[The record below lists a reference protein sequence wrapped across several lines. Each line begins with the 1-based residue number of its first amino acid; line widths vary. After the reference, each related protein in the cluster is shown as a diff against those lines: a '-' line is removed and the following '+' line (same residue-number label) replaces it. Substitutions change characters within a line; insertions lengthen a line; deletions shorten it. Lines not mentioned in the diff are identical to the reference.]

1 MNKGLTILVFKSLLT
16 SIIIFGYLNTLFA
29 QTPSDSLKLI
39 WTDVNKSDSLRFK
52 SLSNYYFTNTYSQ
65 PDSIISLTKYHYNL
79 AKQKNST
86 KEMASAL
93 NERSYAYYIK
103 GDLNKATEILYKS
116 IELWK
121 LINEPKN
128 LAVIQSNLGDI
139 FLEQKKYLEAFT
151 SFNESLKFIKK
162 NNLKTSEARL
172 LIHIGEIYLILDEL
186 DLAMNYFN
194 EAESIC
200 VANDVYRTN
209 KLGII
214 YLSKANTYLK
224 LKNYKLSIK
233 YAESSIIEFNT
244 TNNSFKKADSYLL
257 LAKSYYQLND
267 EIKALDFIEKSLDIN
282 YELNNNSNIIQNLL
296 LKFNIIYNSNPLI
309 ALKGAENILKLI
321 NNQTSN
327 ETKAELYELL
337 YKCYK
342 HNNQTDLALSM
353 IEEKSKCIDSIQL
366 ENNRI
371 FIIKQTIKDNYQD
384 QLDKKNKENYIIKNT
399 YTNVIFM
406 SIVLM
411 LIIFTLLIIKHRR
424 KNLANKKSLEN
435 LLSEIDKLKRKEKL
449 NLIINSENYC
459 LDKNKIE
466 LYIDK
471 KLNKTDWEVLNI
483 LLKNPEISNKAISD
497 LVFLSIDGIGS
508 SLRRMYVYFDITE
521 TNYKKVVLIKKAIE
535 ISNSN

>member
-65 PDSIISLTKYHYNL
+65 PDSIISLTKYHYNI

-86 KEMASAL
+86 KEMATAL

-342 HNNQTDLALSM
+342 HNNQTDLALSIAQPQYDKVPAALQFLAQSEQQNQSLPTQVSALIRPM
-353 IEEKSKCIDSIQL
+353 LPIYQCTNE
-366 ENNRI
+366 
-371 FIIKQTIKDNYQD
+371 TIAAA
-384 QLDKKNKENYIIKNT
+384 LGMHPRTLHRELNKHNT
-399 YTNVIFM
+399 SFV
-406 SIVLM
+406 
-411 LIIFTLLIIKHRR
+411 
-424 KNLANKKSLEN
+424 
-435 LLSEIDKLKRKEKL
+435 KLKDSTRRSLAAHYLAQNHYSISTISELLGYQEQATLSASVKRWFGYSPRAYRAKKM
-449 NLIINSENYC
+449 IN
-459 LDKNKIE
+459 
-466 LYIDK
+466 
-471 KLNKTDWEVLNI
+471 LNKH
-483 LLKNPEISNKAISD
+483 
-497 LVFLSIDGIGS
+497 
-508 SLRRMYVYFDITE
+508 
-521 TNYKKVVLIKKAIE
+521 
-535 ISNSN
+535 NSKE